1 MADQVIYV
9 DGLGFIPIASGQTP
23 QDAIAAA
30 QGKRG
35 PGDQGGSLGVGAG
48 GNFAGLQMP
57 QSMEQGVPGSG
68 GPEDILRA
76 FPQLAGIIAQF
87 TPVGKAGYA
96 ANAAVPAVAD
106 IVMRAIRGEPFD
118 VESAV
123 TNGAMGMAGKATG
136 NLIGGAGRG
145 GEGIVRRSLNL
156 KSGPFAYNE
165 VAEDMIP
172 KRLITEKAK
181 MTKPGVAAME
191 AKAQAT
197 GSGGMADAAEA
208 LKKARYDADNAP
220 NMGGG
225 GIMAMISDLIGPPR
239 QMEIGSAINKPFGI
253 STEKA
258 IAPAAETGL
267 RALMALIASQMSGMR
282 DDVPE
287 QANGPRRRSQ
297 R

>member
-1 MADQVIYV
+1 MAQQEKIVYV
-9 DGLGFIPIASGQTP
+9 DGLGFIPVTSGQTV
-23 QDAIAAA
+23 QDAIALA

-35 PGDQGGSLGVGAG
+35 SGDSGDALGVGAG
-48 GNFAGLQMP
+48 GNFAGFQMP
-57 QSMEQGVPGSG
+57 PADEMDSDGLSE
-68 GPEDILRA
+68 ILRSV
-76 FPQLAGIIAQF
+76 PQLAGIIAQF
-87 TPVGKAGYA
+87 TPLGKAGYA

-118 VESAV
+118 IESAA
-123 TNGAMGMAGKATG
+123 TNAAMGMAGKATG

-172 KRLITEKAK
+172 QRLIAEKAK

-197 GSGGMADAAEA
+197 GAGGIVDAAEA

-225 GIMAMISDLIGPPR
+225 GVMAMISDLIGPPR
-239 QMEIGSAINKPFGI
+239 QMAVGSAINRPFGV
-253 STEKA
+253 STEKV
-258 IAPAAETGL
+258 IAPGAETGV
-267 RALMALIASQMSGMR
+267 RALMALIASQMGGMR

-287 QANGPRRRSQ
+287 QPVGPRRRSQ
-297 R
+297 Q